1 MISMLAP
8 TEAEAAHG
16 TGTTYDVGG
25 LEVTTYYTPV
35 ESYYVRDCVQTIQVW
50 PDFSTSGS
58 KVTAGPYPCSFVSH
72 TKGEGSGKLTSGV
85 YAGSYLNWSYEGL
98 GPNGDRQGFWIDTC
112 PRDSYGGCLQA
123 KVSAAVSE
131 NLAQN
136 FGLRRGE
143 TFHLENCGTE
153 AANTTACDYFRSGNW
168 IVNDQFTT
176 GIASEKQI
184 DLYYGE
190 QGSAGFRNSAYW
202 LSMYDATIR
211 VNPPPDY
218 ELPDTVAPKGT
229 VVISGGATSTANPT
243 NANSVSWNVTFSE
256 SVTGVNAADF
266 NLANTGLT
274 GPSITGV
281 TGSGA
286 NYTVTADTGSGDGT
300 LGLNLVD
307 DDSIV
312 DGASNKLGGTGAGNG
327 SFTGEIYTIDKT
339 KPVISASATTQP
351 GGANYTAGDWTNKDV
366 QVSFSCADSGSGL
379 NTNTVAGATLTASGA
394 DQSVTNTGACTDKAG
409 NTANPATFS
418 NIDIDKVAPTISQ
431 DAVKSGTL
439 GLNGWYTSNVGYGF
453 TASDALS
460 GLADADK
467 AFTKDITTEGSAQKV
482 SSGTVTDLAGNEAV
496 AIDSPYFKIDK
507 TAPIN
512 VSGSP
517 DRTADSNGWYNRAV
531 GFTFSGNDATSGIA
545 SCSTP
550 TYNGPDGTGLTVNGS
565 CTDVA
570 GNQSASVASS
580 AIDYDATAPTNVSG
594 TLARAADHNG
604 WYNASVN
611 YSFSGNDATSGIAA
625 NGCSGGTYSGP
636 DGTGLTVGGS
646 CTDRAGN
653 SASATFA
660 FKYNATAPNV
670 SSTSPATIAPSANVS
685 ATFSEAMDARTTDGD
700 PSTINAT
707 TFKLLR
713 LNADGTTTKVTA
725 AVSYAAATK
734 MAILK
739 PASDLSL
746 GRTYKATVTSGA
758 QDLAGNAL
766 DQNPSIADNQSKSWK
781 FTVR

>member
-1 MISMLAP
+1 
-8 TEAEAAHG
+8 
-16 TGTTYDVGG
+16 
-25 LEVTTYYTPV
+25 
-35 ESYYVRDCVQTIQVW
+35 
-50 PDFSTSGS
+50 
-58 KVTAGPYPCSFVSH
+58 
-72 TKGEGSGKLTSGV
+72 
-85 YAGSYLNWSYEGL
+85 
-98 GPNGDRQGFWIDTC
+98 
-112 PRDSYGGCLQA
+112 
-123 KVSAAVSE
+123 
-131 NLAQN
+131 
-136 FGLRRGE
+136 
-143 TFHLENCGTE
+143 
-153 AANTTACDYFRSGNW
+153 
-168 IVNDQFTT
+168 
-176 GIASEKQI
+176 
-184 DLYYGE
+184 
-190 QGSAGFRNSAYW
+190 
-202 LSMYDATIR
+202 
-211 VNPPPDY
+211 
-218 ELPDTVAPKGT
+218 
-229 VVISGGATSTANPT
+229 
-243 NANSVSWNVTFSE
+243 
-256 SVTGVNAADF
+256 
-266 NLANTGLT
+266 
-274 GPSITGV
+274 
-281 TGSGA
+281 
-286 NYTVTADTGSGDGT
+286 
-300 LGLNLVD
+300 
-307 DDSIV
+307 
-312 DGASNKLGGTGAGNG
+312 
-327 SFTGEIYTIDKT
+327 
-339 KPVISASATTQP
+339 
-351 GGANYTAGDWTNKDV
+351 
-366 QVSFSCADSGSGL
+366 
-379 NTNTVAGATLTASGA
+379 
-394 DQSVTNTGACTDKAG
+394 VTNTGACTDKAG
-409 NTANPATFS
+409 NAADSATFS

-531 GFTFSGNDATSGIA
+531 GFTFAGSDATSGIA

-580 AIDYDATAPTNVSG
+580 AIDYDATAPVNVSG

-604 WYNASVN
+604 WYNAAVN

-625 NGCSGGTYSGP
+625 NGCSSGIYSGP

-660 FKYNATAPNV
+660 FKYDATAPNV

-713 LNADGTTTKVTA
+713 LNADGTTTRVTA

-734 MAILK
+734 KAILN
-739 PASDLSL
+739 PSSNLSL
-746 GRTYKATVTSGA
+746 GRTYEATVTNGA

>member
-1 MISMLAP
+1 MRIMPLPTRMLLAFIAAFVGPFMISMLAP
-8 TEAEAAHG
+8 AEAEAAHG

-98 GPNGDRQGFWIDTC
+98 GPNGDQQGFWIDTC

-176 GIASEKQI
+176 GIASDKQI

-190 QGSAGFRNSAYW
+190 QESAGFRNSAYW
-202 LSMYDATIR
+202 LTMYDATIR

-218 ELPDTVAPKGT
+218 EPPDTVAPKGT
-229 VVISGGATSTANPT
+229 IVINGGATSTANPT
-243 NANSVSWNVTFSE
+243 NTTGNVDWTVTFSE
-256 SVTGVNAADF
+256 SVTGVDMGDF
-266 NLANTGLT
+266 ALANNGL
-274 GPSITGV
+274 GGSPAISSV
-281 TGSGA
+281 TQGA
-286 NYTVTADTGSGDGT
+286 NASVYTVTASTGSG
-300 LGLNLVD
+300 
-307 DDSIV
+307 
-312 DGASNKLGGTGAGNG
+312 
-327 SFTGEIYTIDKT
+327 
-339 KPVISASATTQP
+339 
-351 GGANYTAGDWTNKDV
+351 
-366 QVSFSCADSGSGL
+366 
-379 NTNTVAGATLTASGA
+379 
-394 DQSVTNTGACTDKAG
+394 
-409 NTANPATFS
+409 
-418 NIDIDKVAPTISQ
+418 
-431 DAVKSGTL
+431 SGTL
-439 GLNGWYTSNVGYGF
+439 GLDLRDDDSIEDGANNPLGGTGLGNGDFDGEVYT
-453 TASDALS
+453 L
-460 GLADADK
+460 
-467 AFTKDITTEGSAQKV
+467 
-482 SSGTVTDLAGNEAV
+482 
-496 AIDSPYFKIDK
+496 
-507 TAPIN
+507 
-512 VSGSP
+512 
-517 DRTADSNGWYNRAV
+517 DRTAPTVTATPSRNADHNGRYDAPFEV
-531 GFTFSGNDATSGIA
+531 SFSATDTGGSGNV
-545 SCSTP
+545 SCDPEVNYS
-550 TYNGPDGTGLTVNGS
+550 GPDTNGDSISGS
-565 CTDVA
+565 CTDE
-570 GNQSASVASS
+570 
-580 AIDYDATAPTNVSG
+580 
-594 TLARAADHNG
+594 
-604 WYNASVN
+604 
-611 YSFSGNDATSGIAA
+611 
-625 NGCSGGTYSGP
+625 
-636 DGTGLTVGGS
+636 
-646 CTDRAGN
+646 AGN

-660 FKYNATAPNV
+660 FKYDATAPNV
-670 SSTSPATIAPSANVS
+670 SSISPATIAPSANVS

-734 MAILK
+734 KAILN
-739 PASDLSL
+739 PSSNLSL
-746 GRTYKATVTSGA
+746 GRTYEATVTSGT

-766 DQNPSIADNQSKSWK
+766 DQNPNIAGNQSKSWK